1 MWPEDRPLMLKIVSW
16 NIGGYRSQSWS
27 DLLTMGADI
36 ALLQEANWPPDD
48 VRERIQTDPGPWD
61 TAGAEYSRLWKAAV
75 VKLSDRVQVEWIE
88 ARSIPD
94 AGVED
99 FAVSRRGTIAAAFVT
114 PSSGQ
119 PIIVVSMYGAWE
131 RAVEHPGLPPTKR
144 PIWADGS
151 VHRIISDLERLRG
164 SWDLV
169 HDTHRRIIAA
179 GDLNI
184 LYGHGE
190 HGNAYA
196 KARYATVF
204 DRMEAIGLSFVGPQS
219 PNGLQ
224 ADPWPT
230 ELPED
235 SLNVP
240 TYRTKKDDPATA
252 TRQLDFVFASE
263 EIKDSVRVRALN
275 GVDEWGPSDHCPIE
289 IEVDTG

>member
-1 MWPEDRPLMLKIVSW
+1 MLKIVSW
-16 NIGGYRSQSWS
+16 NIGGFPSQSWR
-27 DLLTMGADI
+27 DLLETDADI
-36 ALLQEANWPPDD
+36 ALLQEANWPPAD
-48 VRERIQTDPGPWD
+48 VRQRVQADPGPWD
-61 TAGAEYSRLWKAAV
+61 TAGAELSRLWKAAV
-75 VKLSDRVQVEWIE
+75 VKLSDRVQVEWID

-99 FAVSRRGTIAAAFVT
+99 FAVSRRGTVAAAVVT
-114 PSSGQ
+114 LKGAQ

-131 RAVEHPGLPPTKR
+131 RPVEHPGLPPTKR

-151 VHRIISDLERLRG
+151 VHRIISDVERLLGRG
-164 SWDLV
+164 SGAPSE
-169 HDTHRRIIAA
+169 RRVIAA

-184 LYGHGE
+184 LHGHGE

-196 KARYATVF
+196 KARYAMVF
-204 DRMEAIGLSFVGPQS
+204 HRMEAIGLPFVGPQS

-224 ADPWPT
+224 ADPWPK

-240 TYRTKKDDPATA
+240 TYRTKKDNPATA

-275 GVDEWGPSDHCPIE
+275 GVDEWGPSDHCRIE
-289 IEVDTG
+289 IEVDCV